1 LVFWRLASTFAKA
14 SEDRALLLSRRS
26 TRDMLLYVELHIKE
40 LMLTGV
46 LCGVEF
52 LEAVFATV

>member
-1 LVFWRLASTFAKA
+1 
-14 SEDRALLLSRRS
+14 
-26 TRDMLLYVELHIKE
+26 MLLYVELHIKE